1 MIGLRFPGR
10 LSRKSIWPV
19 VATLALVL
27 AACTPPDSTPP
38 TVAITAPA
46 ANAVVTAGTTV
57 HVTGTSDDNVRV
69 AGVTVLVNGEALNT
83 VVPSDTGDWA
93 LDWVPTTEGAVQ
105 LVARAKDT
113 GGNPADSA
121 AVSVTISGATG
132 SVVGTI
138 TRAPTTFSLGA
149 QAAGPEAAPV
159 VPGELFVT
167 FERGARDARF
177 GTTAQGA
184 AEGFTFRADGGFAF
198 GGTSFAAVT
207 TFPLVEGLTLYRAA
221 GLDAAA
227 TRAMAERLS
236 ATGLVRSAF
245 PNWILSTTALTPDDP
260 LYAGQAWHYELLNLP
275 EAWEV
280 ETGATDKVTVA
291 VLDTGKYD
299 HADVQWA
306 AGGANFANWDPV
318 AQMPGEGTIDDPYTL
333 AGGSTHGTH
342 VAGTI
347 GAVTD
352 NAVGVAGVNWNVDV
366 LPVKVLGANG
376 SGNFAGILEGLFWA
390 AGVDDPAYGGHVNA
404 NIPRVIN
411 MSLGGN
417 VFAACPAD
425 ADAIF
430 GALASMGITTVVSAG
445 NDGSAADI
453 FFPASCPSVI
463 TVGAAGPTGARAYY
477 SNYGLQVDVLA
488 PGGDDDYAHPDL
500 PGDYAYAGVLSTVSD
515 GVIEDYGLME
525 GTSMAAPHVSGVVS
539 LMLAREPGL
548 STAQIRARLH
558 AASAPLALA
567 ECAAPVQGLADFNL
581 CGAGLLDANAA
592 LLGLTLASS
601 PTATVYALPYVNGVA
616 PDPGFG
622 SLPSLGELAPYQTAA
637 VPLGDGTYTYT
648 LDGLAPG
655 TYLVLSIETRDAATG
670 ISGVDRVAVVD
681 EVEVTA
687 GAATDVD
694 LTGVPLY
701 TFY

>member
-1 MIGLRFPGR
+1 M
-10 LSRKSIWPV
+10 
-19 VATLALVL
+19 
-27 AACTPPDSTPP
+27 
-38 TVAITAPA
+38 AITAPA
-46 ANAVVTAGTTV
+46 ANAVVTVGTTV
-57 HVTGTSDDNVRV
+57 HVTGTAADNVRV
-69 AGVTVLVNGEALNT
+69 AGVTVLVDGEALNT
-83 VVPSDTGDWA
+83 VVPSATGEWA
-93 LDWVPTTEGAVQ
+93 LDWVPTAEGTVR

-113 GGNPADSA
+113 SGNTTDSA
-121 AVSVTISGATG
+121 AVSVTVSSATG

-138 TRAPTTFSLGA
+138 TRAPATFSLGA
-149 QAAGPEAAPV
+149 QAAGLEPAPV

-167 FERGARDARF
+167 FERDVRF

-184 AEGFTFRADGGFAF
+184 AAGFSFRADGGFAF
-198 GGTSFAAVT
+198 GGASFAAVT

-306 AGGANFANWDPV
+306 AGGANFANWNGTV
-318 AQMPGEGTIDDPYTL
+318 PGEGTIDDPYTL
-333 AGGSTHGTH
+333 PGGSTHGTH

-404 NIPRVIN
+404 NIPRVVN

-417 VFAACPAD
+417 VFSACPSD

-453 FFPASCPSVI
+453 FFPANCPSVI

-500 PGDYAYAGVLSTVSD
+500 PGDFPYAGVLSTVSD
-515 GVIEDYGLME
+515 GVTESYGLME

-539 LMLAREPGL
+539 LMVAREPGL

-558 AASAPLALA
+558 AASAPLSLA

-592 LLGLTLASS
+592 LLGLTLADA

-622 SLPSLGELAPYQTAA
+622 SLPSLGELAPYQAAA